1 MQDKLHVAW
10 TLGAMV
16 CLFANVLAA
25 PIPVVTCHYQ
35 RTHYNINTNSYE
47 VFFWTFNAF
56 YLEVEG
62 YDMQQ
67 KSTTGNSGRPV
78 IKHSFS
84 TTSKYCR
91 INWDCFESF
100 RELQGDILCIKR
112 NMVEVLKCQVKYIFI
127 CFIIFYS
134 YILYHETLN
143 SNKEKLPIK
152 TWMGTKWRNL
162 RNSKTVQ

>member
-1 MQDKLHVAW
+1 MRWLTYTSLSIAVQDKLHVAW

-16 CLFANVLAA
+16 CLFADVLAA
-25 PIPVVTCHYQ
+25 PIPIVTCHYQ

-47 VFFWTFNAF
+47 VFFGHLMLFIWKLKGMTCNTA
-56 YLEVEG
+56 G
-62 YDMQQ
+62 
-67 KSTTGNSGRPV
+67 TSGRPV
-78 IKHSFS
+78 IIHSFS

-91 INWDCFESF
+91 INWDCNESF

-143 SNKEKLPIK
+143 
-152 TWMGTKWRNL
+152 
-162 RNSKTVQ
+162 